1 MSGLQE
7 ETKGLLLGLPR
18 VGVRAGQ
25 QPPISSLALGGF
37 LAQGQLSGLT
47 IAVPPSWSRQLDS
60 SAWGLARPLPLPLS
74 PRQGASC
81 YDPLHPETPSDPPAS
96 AWAFVGAGYELVAQ
110 EVGGQDFGVPL
121 SPFPLQRAVKRRGPS

>member
-7 ETKGLLLGLPR
+7 ETKGPLLGLPR

-81 YDPLHPETPSDPPAS
+81 YDPLHPETPSDPPPQPRLL
-96 AWAFVGAGYELVAQ
+96 WVLGMGWWHKKWGARTSESPYLPFHCR
-110 EVGGQDFGVPL
+110 GQ
-121 SPFPLQRAVKRRGPS
+121 